1 MTTTT
6 AAKKA
11 IASPSAPT
19 SPRGLPEDPTT
30 SDPNVKQAVEKDTS
44 VIDAREG
51 VDLETGE
58 PVVTPDHDS
67 KSRLDPDDPDFDI
80 LEALEAEG
88 EREEEEEKEE
98 KKERLTATSEALLA
112 QNKYLIRK
120 MADLHKYTI
129 DRMLVP
135 PPLTLCVA
143 CGAAD
148 QKSGGSEKKKKSKSS
163 GPNVHFIIR
172 RTLRAVSVLLL
183 LSIAVQLAL
192 IRGEGVADGRSGR
205 SGRRMGIFGR

>member
-1 MTTTT
+1 MTTNT
-6 AAKKA
+6 AAKKV
-11 IASPSAPT
+11 IASPPAPT
-19 SPRGLPEDPTT
+19 PPRGLPEDPTA
-30 SDPNVKQAVEKDTS
+30 SDDPNVKQAVEKDTS

-51 VDLETGE
+51 VDLETDE
-58 PVVTPDHDS
+58 PVAAPDHDS
-67 KSRLDPDDPDFDI
+67 RSRLDPDNPDFDI
-80 LEALEAEG
+80 LKALTAEG
-88 EREEEEEKEE
+88 EREKEE

-129 DRMLVP
+129 DRMVLP

-148 QKSGGSEKKKKSKSS
+148 QKPGGSEKKKSKSS

-172 RTLRAVSVLLL
+172 RTLRVVSVLLL

-205 SGRRMGIFGR
+205 NGKRMGIFAR